1 VSRAEHE
8 DQASRL
14 PAIAAGALGV
24 IAARRLFAAALL
36 FKLRRDVRA
45 LNAGDY
51 RPLLAGY
58 AEDAVLVFNEGTHR
72 WAGEHRGKP
81 AIERFFQDFVAAGI
95 EGEVLELFFGGP
107 PWRMTLA
114 IRFDDEAHAPDGEQ
128 IYRNRTFLL
137 ARARWGKIVWQQ
149 DFYED
154 TERIGALDERLRELG
169 LAPVSVG
176 SAA

>member
-1 VSRAEHE
+1 M
-8 DQASRL
+8 
-14 PAIAAGALGV
+14 IF
-24 IAARRLFAAALL
+24 RRLLL
-36 FKLRRDVRA
+36 FKLRRDLRA

-58 AEDAVLVFNEGTHR
+58 AEDAVLQFNEGTHR
-72 WAGEHRGKP
+72 WAGEHRGKA

-95 EGEVLELFFGGP
+95 EGEIVELFFAGP
-107 PWRMTLA
+107 PWRLTLLV
-114 IRFDDEAHAPDGEQ
+114 RFDDEARGPGGER

-137 ARARWGKIVWQQ
+137 ARTRRGKIVLQQ

-154 TERIGALDERLRELG
+154 TERIGALDARLTELG
-169 LAPVSVG
+169 VAPVSVG